1 MVRQALLRR
10 GEEAPIDG
18 LLALDEQRRQLIHEG
33 DELRGR
39 RNAVSRELGRA
50 SERPPELIQEM
61 REVGDRIR
69 ELEQQVKDMEASLE

>member
-50 SERPPELIQEM
+50 SERPP
-61 REVGDRIR
+61 
-69 ELEQQVKDMEASLE
+69 